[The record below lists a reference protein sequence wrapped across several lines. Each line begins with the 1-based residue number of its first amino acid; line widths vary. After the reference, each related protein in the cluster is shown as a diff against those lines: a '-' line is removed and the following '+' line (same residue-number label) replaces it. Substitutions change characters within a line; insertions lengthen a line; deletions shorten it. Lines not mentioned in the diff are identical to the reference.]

1 MRKPFNSSFAR
12 TQGFGE
18 NPAIYS
24 RFGMKGHNGH
34 DYALPTGTPVLAP
47 HDGKVVEATNDP
59 TGYGNYLKVE
69 SDIEGSVLAH
79 LQKFAVSVGQ
89 DVKEGQVIGYSD
101 NTGFS
106 TGAHLHWG
114 YYRIPRNRQN
124 GYAGFVDQTPFIGT
138 VTSSPTPPTTMDKR
152 QPEFDEAHLRLRKY
166 KYAPDGSGHEY
177 WFSNPAD
184 PHKFANQ
191 IEALALKVEELKKGD
206 PNAQAKIQQ
215 AKEEGYKSGYEDG
228 KKKIKDEVAKL

>member
-1 MRKPFNSSFAR
+1 MRKPFAGNFTR

-18 NPAIYS
+18 NPQIYS

-47 HDGKVVEATNDP
+47 HDGKIVEATNDP
-59 TGYGNYLKVE
+59 TGYGNYLKIE
-69 SDIEGSVLAH
+69 SSSEGSVLAH

-89 DVKEGQVIGYSD
+89 QVKEGDVIGYSN

-114 YYRIPRNRQN
+114 YYRIPRDRAN
-124 GYAGFVDQTPFIGT
+124 GYAGFIDQTPFIGT

-152 QPEFDEAHLRLRKY
+152 PPEFDFAHIALRDAG
-166 KYAPDGSGHEY
+166 YAPAGTGHEY
-177 WFSNPAD
+177 WFSNQAD
-184 PHKFANQ
+184 PHKFTNQ
-191 IEALALKVEELKKGD
+191 IKSLIAEAKKPAQAD
-206 PNAQAKIQQ
+206 PNAQAKLQE
-215 AKEEGYKSGYEDG
+215 AKEAGYKSGFEDG